1 MHHDIKGFG
10 VQIHPT
16 GGKVYVAQARGPNG
30 QKRVTVGRHPLIGAE
45 QARQRAALIIRRI
58 KAGEE
63 PVPLPLAAKFAGG
76 PTVADLARR
85 YLEEHVAVRCKPK
98 TARTTR
104 SVVNRHI
111 VPALGR
117 LPLAAV
123 ERQHVMELHES
134 LCETPAMAN
143 MTVKT
148 LTHMYALA
156 RGWDM
161 APEDCHPSRSIPM
174 NPKRKLERF
183 LTDAEF
189 TRLGQVL
196 DEVSGNGSRVSAGAV
211 ATIRLLMLTG
221 CRRNEI
227 LTLCWEHVDLDAA
240 EIHLAD
246 GKTGARTV
254 HLSQSAARVLAA
266 LPRTPGN
273 PWVIPGNKPGRHMT
287 DIDAAWETIRA
298 LAGLHDVRIHDIR
311 HSFASRATG
320 ARRGP
325 ADHRPT
331 PRSPPGRNHRALCA
345 PRARL
350 CQGIRLADRRQP
362 RPRRPV
368 EDTIPVT
375 LAAFMLDLPTWA
387 VRSGEGPPIGWGT
400 AEHWMRMQASYEF
413 AQTPRDRLPQNGAR
427 ARCTHDTVLRLR
439 GRTGSWHGC
448 PVHRWVSLIHSSA

>member
-1 MHHDIKGFG
+1 MAILQYRALSSRTVAALTVERDTVFWDRELKGFG
-10 VQIHPT
+10 VRIHPT

-45 QARQRAALIIRRI
+45 QARQRAALIITRI
-58 KAGEE
+58 KAGED

-76 PTVADLARR
+76 PTVTDLARR

-123 ERQHVMELHES
+123 ERQHVMELHEK

-156 RGWDM
+156 RDWGI
-161 APEDCHPSRSIPM
+161 APEDCHPCRSIPM
-174 NPKRKLERF
+174 NPKRSRERF

-196 DEVSGNGSRVSAGAV
+196 DEVSGKGSRVSAGAV

-227 LTLCWEHVDLDAA
+227 LTLRWEHVDLHAA

-254 HLSQSAARVLAA
+254 HLSPSAVRVLKA
-266 LPRTPGN
+266 LPRKPGN
-273 PWVIPGNKPGRHMT
+273 PWVIPGNKPGQAHDRHRRGVGGHPH
-287 DIDAAWETIRA
+287 AGRA
-298 LAGLHDVRIHDIR
+298 PRRA
-311 HSFASRATG
+311 HSRYPTQLRLEGAC

-325 ADHRPT
+325 ADHRPA
-331 PRSPPGRNHRALCA
+331 PRAPPGRNHRALRA

-350 CQGIRLADRRQP
+350 GHEIRRTDLHQHRSR
-362 RPRRPV
+362 
-368 EDTIPVT
+368 IP
-375 LAAFMLDLPTWA
+375 LGLF
-387 VRSGEGPPIGWGT
+387 T
-400 AEHWMRMQASYEF
+400 A
-413 AQTPRDRLPQNGAR
+413 L
-427 ARCTHDTVLRLR
+427 
-439 GRTGSWHGC
+439 GC
-448 PVHRWVSLIHSSA
+448 ATS